1 MNIKPS
7 STSPFHFQQKRN
19 RILLGLIFA
28 LFFGS
33 MGLAAILRLSGWT
46 PQINRNH
53 GQLLQPPLDWRNA
66 PLLLANGDPW
76 QWNPA
81 ARRWRIVLAPAPD
94 CVAKCVALAQS
105 LHTVWQLLGHRADHV
120 EILWLGRLPS
130 EVMHFPALHV
140 LQIDSNT
147 RVQLPAVDDPTGT
160 PIYVIDPNGFVVL
173 RYAPAFDPLDLRADL
188 VKLLKLK

>member
-1 MNIKPS
+1 VNIKPS
-7 STSPFHFQQKRN
+7 STSPFHSQQKRN

-33 MGLAAILRLSGWT
+33 MGF
-46 PQINRNH
+46 
-53 GQLLQPPLDWRNA
+53 LDWRNA

-81 ARRWRIVLAPAPD
+81 ARRWRIVLAPASD

-105 LHTVWQLLGHRADHV
+105 LHTVWQLLGHRADRV

-140 LQIDSNT
+140 LQVDPNT
-147 RVQLPAVDDPTGT
+147 RTQLPAVDDPAGT
-160 PIYVIDPNGFVVL
+160 PVYVIDPNGFVVL
-173 RYAPAFDPLDLRADL
+173 RYAPGFEALDLRADL